1 MRNLKWGSFL
11 LLCLGSLWMTACGSD
26 NKNNEPKDTPYKG
39 TLYLSCDESFRPVM
53 DQQALVYQ
61 SLYPETKIV
70 IQYKPEADCL
80 KDIFVDSVQ
89 MVIATRGYSEQ
100 EANKVTDTFALAL
113 NDLTIAHDL
122 VAVIVHPLAKDSFF
136 SMKEIRELLTG
147 KHKENLI
154 PVLDGTTATSTV
166 RFMLDSVLHGESFG
180 KNVVAAQS
188 SRGVIDYVSRTPE
201 AVGFVGFSWIG
212 NMDDTS
218 QAAWRKRVK
227 TAYVESADSANAYV
241 NPSQY
246 FIYTKSYPMVR
257 DLVYIMKE
265 KHYGIAHGFAK
276 FLESMKG
283 QLIFRRSYIM
293 PVILPNY
300 VREAELKDTINKY

>member
-1 MRNLKWGSFL
+1 MRSLKWSSFL
-11 LLCLGSLWMTACGSD
+11 LLCWGSIWLAGCGSET
-26 NKNNEPKDTPYKG
+26 KNTEPKDTPYKG
-39 TLYLSCDESFRPVM
+39 TLYISCDESFRPVM

-61 SLYPETKIV
+61 SLYPETKIL
-70 IQYKPEADCL
+70 IQYKPEAECL
-80 KDIFVDSVQ
+80 KDIFVDSIQ

-100 EANKVTDTFALAL
+100 ESNKVTDTFALEL

-122 VAVIVHPLAKDSFF
+122 VAVIVHPSAKDSFF
-136 SMKEIRELLTG
+136 SMNEIRELLTG

-166 RFMLDSVLHGESFG
+166 RFMLDSVLHGQSFG

-188 SRGVIDYVSRTPE
+188 SMGVIDYVSRTPE

-218 QAAWRKRVK
+218 QAAWRKRIK
-227 TAYVESADSANAYV
+227 TAYVESTDSANAYV
-241 NPSQY
+241 NPSQF

-265 KHYGIAHGFAK
+265 RHYGIAHGFAK

>member
-1 MRNLKWGSFL
+1 MRAWQLVLFS
-11 LLCLGSLWMTACGSD
+11 LGSLWLAGCGS
-26 NKNNEPKDTPYKG
+26 KEPEAKLDTPFEG
-39 TLYLSCDESFRPVM
+39 TLYVSCDESFRPVM

-61 SLYPETKIV
+61 ALHPGAKIV
-70 IQYKPEADCL
+70 MHYKPEAECL
-80 KDIFVDSVQ
+80 KDILVDSIR
-89 MVIATRGYSEQ
+89 MIIATRGFSEA
-100 EANKVTDTFALAL
+100 EAGRVTDSFATQLK
-113 NDLTIAHDL
+113 DLTIAHDL
-122 VAVIVHPLAKDSFF
+122 VTVIVHPSSPDSFF
-136 SMKEIRELLTG
+136 TMQEIRALLSG

-154 PVLDGTTATSTV
+154 PVLDGTSATSTV
-166 RFMLDSVLHGESFG
+166 RFMLDSVLRGENFG
-180 KNVVAAQS
+180 KNVVAAPS
-188 SRGVIDYVSRTPE
+188 SAGVIDYVSKTPN

-212 NMDDTS
+212 NMDDTG
-218 QAAWRKRVK
+218 QAAWRRKVK
-227 TAYVESADSANAYV
+227 TANLESTDSANAYV
-241 NPSQY
+241 SPSQI